1 MAYDENLALR
11 VRKLIGPTKGSSE
24 REQFGGVAFLLRGN
38 VACGIIGNE
47 LLVRVGQERHDEAIG
62 SKDARPFSLTGRPSK
77 GWILVRQSG
86 LKSPAS
92 LRKWGDMGLD
102 FAKTVAASCGRR

>member
-47 LLVRVGQERHDEAIG
+47 LLVRVGPERHDEAMKSG
-62 SKDARPFSLTGRPSK
+62 DAKPFSLTGRPSR
-77 GWILVRQSG
+77 GWILVRESRV
-86 LKSPAS
+86 KAPAS
-92 LRKWGDMGLD
+92 SKKWVEMGLA
-102 FAKTVAASCGRR
+102 FAKTLPAK

>member
-11 VRKLIGPTKGSSE
+11 VRKLIGPTMGSSE

-47 LLVRVGQERHDEAIG
+47 LLVRVGPERHDEAMKSG
-62 SKDARPFSLTGRPSK
+62 DAKPFSLTGRPSR
-77 GWILVRQSG
+77 GWILVRPSG
-86 LKSPAS
+86 VKAPAS
-92 LRKWGDMGLD
+92 LKKWVEMGLA
-102 FAKTVAASCGRR
+102 FAKTLPAK

>member
-47 LLVRVGQERHDEAIG
+47 LLVRVGPQRHDEAM
-62 SKDARPFSLTGRPSK
+62 SSQDAKPFSLTGRPSK
-77 GWILVRQSG
+77 GWVLVAPSG
-86 LKSPAS
+86 LRSPAR
-92 LRKWGDMGLD
+92 LKKWVEMGLE
-102 FAKTVAASCGRR
+102 FAKSLPPK